1 MTFDEILAQT
11 LDLLQRQGRVSYRA
25 LKRRF
30 ALDDDYLEDL
40 KAELI
45 DAQRV
50 AADED
55 GKVLV
60 WSGGSGTAP
69 GSDNNHKRAPLSYTP
84 THLVEKILNSRE
96 ALQGERKQV
105 TVLFADLKGSMEL
118 LADRDPEEARR
129 LLDPVLELLI
139 EAVHRYEG
147 TVNQVLGDGVM
158 ALFGA
163 PLAHE
168 DHAMRACYA
177 AVWMQD
183 AIGRYAEELRRRQ
196 GLDVQIR
203 VGLNSGEV
211 VVRSIGNDLHMDY
224 TAVGQTT
231 HLAARME
238 QLARPG
244 TTLMTTNTLRLAE
257 GFVEVTAL
265 GPVPVKGL
273 NDPIE
278 IYELM
283 RARPLRSRL
292 RAAAAHGLTRFVGR
306 EVEIEQLQR
315 ALERAG
321 GGHGQVVA
329 VIGEPGVGKSR
340 LFYEFIHSH
349 RAQGWFVLES
359 FSVSYGKATAYLPVI
374 DLLKTYFHIDD
385 RDETRTIRAKVTGH
399 VLTLDETLRDTIPAL
414 LALLEALP
422 KEDPFQS
429 LDPSQRRQRTLDA
442 LKRLLLRESQV
453 QPLLAVFENLHWIDS
468 ETQAFLNSLIES
480 LPTARLL
487 LLVNYRPEYQHAWG
501 SKTYYTQLRL
511 DPLARESAAELLH
524 ALLGDDASLQLLTR
538 LLIDRTAGNPF
549 FLEESVRALVE
560 TQVLVGERG
569 AYRQVQ
575 PLQTIQVPAT
585 VQAVLAARIDRLPAD
600 EKRLLQTAAV
610 VGTDFPFPLLQ
621 AVAEVPE
628 AELRRSLTYL
638 QAAEFIYE
646 TRLFPELE
654 YTFKHALTYQVAY
667 ESLLQERRR
676 ELHTRIMEA
685 LEALTGDRL
694 SEQVERLAHHALRGE
709 VWDKALT
716 YFQQAGN
723 KTAARSAHIEAIGHL
738 TTALD
743 LLKRLPDAPHHIAQE
758 LALQTTL
765 GSALMATRG
774 YAAPE
779 VEQAY
784 GRARELCRQVEETPE
799 LCRVLVGLHMFY
811 RQRAELQTSYEVGKQ
826 LLTLA
831 QSVQD
836 PQFLLVAHQ
845 ALGTTL
851 YFMGE
856 FVQAREHLEQGVKLY
871 DPWQHSSQAIL
882 YGQDPGVICL
892 ATLARALWALGYPD
906 QAVQRLQ
913 ESLTLARQLSHPFSL
928 SFALYFAAVIYQYL
942 QQVQAAQ
949 EHTEALMALSIEQGF
964 RQRLAQGRILLGW
977 TLVEQGRVAEG
988 IVQLR
993 QSVAAYGATGADL
1006 GRSSYLA
1013 LLAEGYGKG
1022 GQAEEGL
1029 AVLAEALGVVDEHDI
1044 RFNEAEL
1051 YRLKGELLLRQLAER
1066 GSWPTAP
1073 AEPCTLPG
1081 IEHPVLTAAETCFR
1095 QALDTASRQGAKSLE
1110 LRAAISLSRLWQRQG
1125 KSAAARELLAE
1136 IHGWFTQGFDTVDLQ
1151 AAKALLETL
1160 G

>member
-60 WSGGSGTAP
+60 WSGGSGTAS

-84 THLVEKILNSRE
+84 THLVEKILNSRA

-105 TVLFADLKGSMEL
+105 TVMFADLKGSMEL

-147 TVNQVLGDGVM
+147 TVNQVLGDGIM

-211 VVRSIGNDLHMDY
+211 VVRSIGSDLHMDY

-257 GFVEVTAL
+257 GFIEVTAL

-273 NDPIE
+273 KDLIE
-278 IYELM
+278 IYQLI

-306 EVEIEQLQR
+306 QAEIEQLQR

-321 GGHGQVVA
+321 GGHGQVLA

-349 RAQGWFVLES
+349 RTQGWLVLES
-359 FSVSYGKATAYLPVI
+359 FSVSYGKATAYFPVI
-374 DLLKTYFHIDD
+374 DLLKTYFQIAD

-399 VLTLDETLRDTIPAL
+399 VLTLDETLRDTIPTL

-468 ETQAFLNSLIES
+468 ETQAFLNSLIDS
-480 LPTARLL
+480 LPMARLL
-487 LLVNYRPEYQHAWG
+487 LLANYRPEYQHAWG

-511 DPLARESAAELLH
+511 DPLPHASAAELLH
-524 ALLGDDASLQLLTR
+524 ALLGDDASLQSLSR

-610 VGTDFPFPLLQ
+610 VGTNFSFPLLQ

-646 TRLFPELE
+646 TRLFPEFE

-685 LEALTGDRL
+685 LEELTCERL
-694 SEQVERLAHHALRGE
+694 SEQVERLAHHAMRGE

-716 YFQQAGN
+716 YFQQAGD
-723 KTAARSAHIEAIGHL
+723 KAAARSAHIEAISHL
-738 TTALD
+738 TNALD
-743 LLKRLPDAPHHIAQE
+743 LLKHLPDAPRRVAQE

-765 GSALMATRG
+765 GGALMATRG
-774 YAAPE
+774 HAAPE

-784 GRARELCRQVEETPE
+784 GRAWELCRQVEETPE

-826 LLTLA
+826 LLTFA

-836 PQFLLVAHQ
+836 SQFLLEAHQ

-856 FVQAREHLEQGVKLY
+856 FVQAREHFEQGVALY
-871 DPWQHSSQAIL
+871 DPLQHRSHAIL

-892 ATLARALWALGYPD
+892 STLSRALWALGYPD

-913 ESLTLARQLSHPFSL
+913 ESLALAQQVSHPFSL
-928 SFALYFAAVIYQYL
+928 SFALYVAAVVYQYL
-942 QQVQAAQ
+942 QQVQATQ
-949 EHTEALMALSIEQGF
+949 EHTEALMALSTEQGF

-977 TLVEQGRVAEG
+977 TLVEHGQLAEG
-988 IVQLR
+988 IAQMR
-993 QSVAAYGATGADL
+993 QSAAAYGATGADL
-1006 GRSSYLA
+1006 GRSYYLA
-1013 LLAEGYGKG
+1013 LLAEAYSQG
-1022 GQAEEGL
+1022 GQAEAGL
-1029 AVLAEALGVVDEHDI
+1029 AVLAEALAAMDEHDI

-1051 YRLKGELLLRQLAER
+1051 FRLKGELLLRELAEE
-1066 GSWPTAP
+1066 GSWPINSAKPFPLPEVEPP
-1073 AEPCTLPG
+1073 A
-1081 IEHPVLTAAETCFR
+1081 LTEVETCFR
-1095 QALDTASRQGAKSLE
+1095 QALEIASRQDAKSLE
-1110 LRAAISLSRLWQRQG
+1110 LRAAISLSRLWQQQG
-1125 KSAAARELLAE
+1125 KSAAARELLAG
-1136 IHGWFTQGFDTVDLQ
+1136 IYGWFTEGFDTVDLQ
-1151 AAKALLETL
+1151 AAKALLDTL

>member
-1 MTFDEILAQT
+1 MTFEEILTQVHE
-11 LDLLQRQGRVSYRA
+11 LLERQGRVSYRA

-30 ALDDDYLEDL
+30 ELDDDYLEDV

-55 GKVLV
+55 GKVLI
-60 WSGGSGTAP
+60 WTGAAGTAP
-69 GSDNNHKRAPLSYTP
+69 ASDGNHKRDPLSYTP
-84 THLVEKILNSRE
+84 IHLVEKILNSRE
-96 ALQGERKQV
+96 AVEGERKQV

-129 LLDPVLELLI
+129 LLDPVLERLM

-147 TVNQVLGDGVM
+147 TVNQVLGDGIM

-177 AVWMQD
+177 ALSMQD
-183 AIGRYAEELRRRQ
+183 SIGRYAEELRRQQ

-211 VVRSIGNDLHMDY
+211 VVRSIGSDLHMDY

-244 TTLMTTNTLRLAE
+244 TTLITATTLRLAE
-257 GFVEVTAL
+257 GFVEVTPL
-265 GPVPVKGL
+265 GLVPLKGL
-273 NDPIE
+273 TNAVE
-278 IYELM
+278 IYELV

-292 RAAAAHGLTRFVGR
+292 RAAAAQGLSRFVGR
-306 EVEIEQLQR
+306 DGEMEQLQR

-374 DLLKTYFHIDD
+374 DLLKTYFQIAD
-385 RDETRTIRAKVTGH
+385 RDDARTIRAKVTGH
-399 VLTLDETLRDTIPAL
+399 VLTLDESLRDTIPAL
-414 LALLEALP
+414 LALLDSLP
-422 KEDPFQS
+422 PDSAFPSIDPA
-429 LDPSQRRQRTLDA
+429 QRRQRTLDA

-453 QPLLAVFENLHWIDS
+453 RPLLAVFENLHWIDS
-468 ETQAFLNSLIES
+468 ETQAFLNSLIDS

-487 LLVNYRPEYQHAWG
+487 LLVNYRPEYHHAWG
-501 SKTYYTQLRL
+501 SRTYYTQLRL
-511 DPLARESAAELLH
+511 DPLPHESAAELLH
-524 ALLGDDASLQLLTR
+524 ALLGDDASLRSLSR
-538 LLIDRTAGNPF
+538 LLIERTAGNPF

-560 TQVLVGERG
+560 TRVLVGERG
-569 AYRQVQ
+569 AYQQVQ
-575 PLQTIQVPAT
+575 SLPAIQVPVT
-585 VQAVLAARIDRLPAD
+585 VQAVLAARIDRLPSD

-610 VGTDFPFPLLQ
+610 VGTEVPFPLLQ
-621 AVAEVPE
+621 AVADVPE
-628 AELRRSLTYL
+628 ADLRRGLTFL
-638 QAAEFIYE
+638 QAAEFLYE

-685 LEALTGDRL
+685 LEAQSGDRL
-694 SEQVERLAHHALRGE
+694 GEHVDRLAHHALRGE
-709 VWDKALT
+709 VWVKAIDYSQL
-716 YFQQAGN
+716 AGN
-723 KTAARSAHIEAIGHL
+723 KAAARSAHVEAVGHL
-738 TTALD
+738 TTALE
-743 LLKRLPDAPHHIAQE
+743 LLERVPDVPNRIQQE

-765 GSALMATRG
+765 GSALMATKG

-779 VEQAY
+779 VERAY
-784 GRARELCRQVEETPE
+784 ARARTLCQQVEETPE
-799 LCRVLVGLHMFY
+799 LFRVLMGLHMFY
-811 RQRAELQTSYEVGKQ
+811 RQRAELHTSSEIGAQ
-826 LLTLA
+826 LLSLA
-831 QSVQD
+831 QSVEN
-836 PQFLLVAHQ
+836 PEFLLVAHQ

-851 YFMGE
+851 YFLGD
-856 FVQAREHLEQGVKLY
+856 FVQARAHLEQGVALS
-871 DPWQHSSQAIL
+871 DSRQPQSRAVL
-882 YGQDPGVICL
+882 YGQDPGVVCL
-892 ATLARALWALGYPD
+892 STLARTLWALGYHD
-906 QAVQRLQ
+906 DALKRVHEALG
-913 ESLTLARQLSHPFSL
+913 LARQLSHPFSL
-928 SFALYFAAVIYQYL
+928 AFALYFAAVVFQYRREW
-942 QQVQAAQ
+942 QATQ
-949 EHTEALMALSIEQGF
+949 EHAEALMALSIEHGF
-964 RQRLAQGRILLGW
+964 PQRRAQSRILLAW
-977 TLVEQGRVAEG
+977 TLVEQGRDAEG
-988 IVQLR
+988 ITQLR

-1013 LLAEGYGKG
+1013 LLAEAYGKR

-1029 AVLAEALGVVDEHDI
+1029 AALAEALTIVHDHRI
-1044 RFNEAEL
+1044 CMNEAEL
-1051 YRLKGELLLRQLAER
+1051 YRLKGELLLKRDELEPAGLTEAE
-1066 GSWPTAP
+1066 A
-1073 AEPCTLPG
+1073 
-1081 IEHPVLTAAETCFR
+1081 CFGR
-1095 QALDTASRQGAKSLE
+1095 ALDAARRQQAKSLE
-1110 LRAAISLSRLWQRQG
+1110 LRAAMSLGRLWQRQG
-1125 KSAAARELLAE
+1125 KSAEARDLVAGVY
-1136 IHGWFTQGFDTVDLQ
+1136 GWFTQGFDTADLI
-1151 AAKALLETL
+1151 AAKAWLESP
-1160 G
+1160 GSPRSVAEV

>member
-60 WSGGSGTAP
+60 WSGGSGTVLS
-69 GSDNNHKRAPLSYTP
+69 SDNNHKRAPLSYTP
-84 THLVEKILNSRE
+84 THLLEKILNSRA

-105 TVLFADLKGSMEL
+105 TVMFADLKGSMEL

-147 TVNQVLGDGVM
+147 TVNQVLGDGIM

-211 VVRSIGNDLHMDY
+211 VVRSIGSDLHMDY

-238 QLARPG
+238 QLTRPG

-257 GFVEVTAL
+257 GFIEVTAL

-273 NDPIE
+273 KAPIE
-278 IYELM
+278 IYQLI

-292 RAAAAHGLTRFVGR
+292 SAAATHGLTRFVGR
-306 EVEIEQLQR
+306 QVEIEQLQR

-321 GGHGQVVA
+321 GGRGQVVA

-374 DLLKTYFHIDD
+374 DLLKTYFQIAD

-399 VLTLDETLRDTIPAL
+399 VLTLDEALRDTIPAL

-487 LLVNYRPEYQHAWG
+487 LLANYRPEYQHAWG

-511 DPLARESAAELLH
+511 DPLPHASAAELLH
-524 ALLGDDASLQLLTR
+524 ALLGDDASLQLLSR

-638 QAAEFIYE
+638 QAAELIYE

-685 LEALTGDRL
+685 LEELTGERV
-694 SEQVERLAHHALRGE
+694 SEQVERLAYHALRGE

-716 YFQQAGN
+716 YFHQAGN
-723 KTAARSAHIEAIGHL
+723 KAAARSAHIEAISHL

-743 LLKRLPDAPHHIAQE
+743 LLKHLPDAPHRVDQE

-765 GSALMATRG
+765 GGALMATRG
-774 YAAPE
+774 HAAPE

-784 GRARELCRQVEETPE
+784 GRAWELCRQVEETPE

-826 LLTLA
+826 LLTFA

-836 PQFLLVAHQ
+836 SQFLLEAHQ

-856 FVQAREHLEQGVKLY
+856 FVQAREHLEQGVTLY
-871 DPWQHSSQAIL
+871 DPLQHRSHAIL

-892 ATLARALWALGYPD
+892 STLSRALWALGYPD

-913 ESLTLARQLSHPFSL
+913 ESLALAQQLSHPFSL
-928 SFALYFAAVIYQYL
+928 SFALYVAAVVYQYL
-942 QQVQAAQ
+942 QQVQATQ
-949 EHTEALMALSIEQGF
+949 EHTEALMALSTEQEF

-977 TLVEQGRVAEG
+977 TLVEQGRLAEG
-988 IVQLR
+988 IAQMR
-993 QSVAAYGATGADL
+993 QSAAAYGATGADL
-1006 GRSSYLA
+1006 GRSYYLA
-1013 LLAEGYGKG
+1013 LLAEAYGKG
-1022 GQAEEGL
+1022 GQAGEGL
-1029 AVLAEALGVVDEHDI
+1029 AVLAEALDAMDEHDI

-1051 YRLKGELLLRQLAER
+1051 NRLKGELLLRQLAEG
-1066 GSWPTAP
+1066 GSWLMAKAKPCPQPEVERPGLTE
-1073 AEPCTLPG
+1073 AE
-1081 IEHPVLTAAETCFR
+1081 ACFR
-1095 QALDTASRQGAKSLE
+1095 QALDTARHQHAKSLE
-1110 LRAAISLSRLWQRQG
+1110 LRAAIGLSRLWQQQG
-1125 KSAAARELLAE
+1125 KSAAARDLLAG
-1136 IHGWFTQGFDTVDLQ
+1136 IYGWFTEGFDTVDLQ

-1160 G
+1160 Q

>member
-1 MTFDEILAQT
+1 MTFEEVLGEVLQV
-11 LDLLQRQGRVSYRA
+11 LQRQGRVSYRA
-25 LKRRF
+25 LKRRLD
-30 ALDDDYLEDL
+30 LDDDYVEDL

-60 WSGGSGTAP
+60 WTGGAAA
-69 GSDNNHKRAPLSYTP
+69 GSEGIRRAPLSYTP
-84 THLVEKILNSRE
+84 SHLVEKILNSRA

-105 TVLFADLKGSMEL
+105 TVMFADMKGSMEL

-129 LLDPVLELLI
+129 LLDPVLEVLI

-147 TVNQVLGDGVM
+147 TVNQVLGDGIM

-211 VVRSIGNDLHMDY
+211 VVRSIGSDLSMDY

-244 TTLMTTNTLRLAE
+244 TTLMTTHTLRLAE

-273 NDPIE
+273 KEPIE

-315 ALERAG
+315 ALEGAG

-349 RAQGWFVLES
+349 RAQGWLVLES

-374 DLLKTYFHIDD
+374 DLLKTYFQIAD

-399 VLTLDETLRDTIPAL
+399 VLTLDEALRDTIPAL

-422 KEDPFQS
+422 REDPFQS
-429 LDPSQRRQRTLDA
+429 LDPSQRRRRTLDA

-453 QPLLAVFENLHWIDS
+453 QPMLAVFENLHWIDS
-468 ETQAFLNSLIES
+468 ETQAFLNSLIDS

-511 DPLARESAAELLH
+511 DPLPHESAAELLH

-569 AYRQVQ
+569 TYRQVQ

-585 VQAVLAARIDRLPAD
+585 VQAVLAARIDRLPPD

-610 VGTDFPFPLLQ
+610 VGTDFPFPLLE
-621 AVAEVPE
+621 AVADLPE
-628 AELRRSLTYL
+628 AELRRGLAYL
-638 QAAEFIYE
+638 QVAEFLYE

-667 ESLLQERRR
+667 ESLLHDRRR
-676 ELHTRIMEA
+676 ELHTRIVGAIEV
-685 LEALTGDRL
+685 L
-694 SEQVERLAHHALRGE
+694 SGE
-709 VWDKALT
+709 
-716 YFQQAGN
+716 
-723 KTAARSAHIEAIGHL
+723 
-738 TTALD
+738 
-743 LLKRLPDAPHHIAQE
+743 
-758 LALQTTL
+758 
-765 GSALMATRG
+765 
-774 YAAPE
+774 
-779 VEQAY
+779 
-784 GRARELCRQVEETPE
+784 
-799 LCRVLVGLHMFY
+799 
-811 RQRAELQTSYEVGKQ
+811 
-826 LLTLA
+826 
-831 QSVQD
+831 
-836 PQFLLVAHQ
+836 
-845 ALGTTL
+845 
-851 YFMGE
+851 
-856 FVQAREHLEQGVKLY
+856 
-871 DPWQHSSQAIL
+871 
-882 YGQDPGVICL
+882 
-892 ATLARALWALGYPD
+892 
-906 QAVQRLQ
+906 
-913 ESLTLARQLSHPFSL
+913 
-928 SFALYFAAVIYQYL
+928 
-942 QQVQAAQ
+942 
-949 EHTEALMALSIEQGF
+949 
-964 RQRLAQGRILLGW
+964 
-977 TLVEQGRVAEG
+977 
-988 IVQLR
+988 
-993 QSVAAYGATGADL
+993 
-1006 GRSSYLA
+1006 
-1013 LLAEGYGKG
+1013 
-1022 GQAEEGL
+1022 
-1029 AVLAEALGVVDEHDI
+1029 
-1044 RFNEAEL
+1044 
-1051 YRLKGELLLRQLAER
+1051 
-1066 GSWPTAP
+1066 
-1073 AEPCTLPG
+1073 
-1081 IEHPVLTAAETCFR
+1081 
-1095 QALDTASRQGAKSLE
+1095 
-1110 LRAAISLSRLWQRQG
+1110 
-1125 KSAAARELLAE
+1125 
-1136 IHGWFTQGFDTVDLQ
+1136 
-1151 AAKALLETL
+1151 
-1160 G
+1160 